1 MHVKPLLIG
10 SSVLLVGA
18 IAVASVYA
26 QAAKTPAK
34 AQPASPAA
42 AAKQV
47 TMPPF
52 PGAGYAGARPMNVA
66 HAAYRFAAEHPEILK
81 FVPCYCGCE
90 STGHTGNE
98 TCFVKRRDTAGN
110 VTEWDPHGYGCAV
123 CIDVAREAEQLF
135 RSGADAV
142 AIRGAIERKWTP
154 KFPTKTPT
162 PMPARKH

>member
-10 SSVLLVGA
+10 SSVLLASA
-18 IAVASVYA
+18 IAVATVYA
-26 QAAKTPAK
+26 QASKATVKTP
-34 AQPASPAA
+34 PPAA
-42 AAKQV
+42 AAPRKV

-66 HAAYRFAAEHPEILK
+66 HAAYRFAGEHPEILK

-90 STGHTGNE
+90 NNGHTGNE

-162 PMPARKH
+162 PMPARKQ